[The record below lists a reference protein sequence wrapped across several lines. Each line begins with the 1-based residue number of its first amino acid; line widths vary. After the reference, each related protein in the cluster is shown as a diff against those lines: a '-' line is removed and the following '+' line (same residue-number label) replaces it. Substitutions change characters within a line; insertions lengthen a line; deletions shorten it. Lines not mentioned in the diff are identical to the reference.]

1 MFSFNF
7 GHRFTSVVALALLG
21 LALSAP
27 AAQAAQTRQFAANGV
42 FQMDADA
49 THGRQF
55 FFTAQGNARPGGS
68 FDSTGYGHGNLG
80 NYFEWVVQTLDFG
93 NGNTLS
99 VYIEDDLTS
108 FDPFERTGSY
118 VITAG
123 TGKFAGASGSGTFTG
138 VPVGDGTGAFELDG
152 TISY

>member
-21 LALSAP
+21 LAWAAP
-27 AAQAAQTRQFAANGV
+27 AAQAADTKKFEASGA
-42 FQMDADA
+42 FQIDVDA

-55 FFTAQGNARPGGS
+55 FFTAEGNARPGGS

-80 NYFEWVVQTLDFG
+80 NYYEWVVQTLDFG
-93 NGNTLS
+93 NGNTLTL
-99 VYIEDDLTS
+99 YIEDYLTS
-108 FDPFERTGSY
+108 FDPFQRTGSY

-123 TGKFAGASGSGTFTG
+123 TGNFAGASGSGIFTG
-138 VPVGDGTGAFELDG
+138 NPAGNGTGTFDLDG
-152 TISY
+152 TIAN